1 MKGNHPRFNQLARMF
16 GNIRDGL
23 NLKQKK
29 TVEEFLFSNS
39 TWIVDTI
46 GEMLG
51 KTKRKKG
58 LKSRVRKRKR
68 RNNKNNKS
76 EADTPPL
83 VDCQGNP
90 TVDGGMMCEA
100 GDSEDD
106 GKVGFPNKMD
116 SDDTDNEGESL
127 DCISTE
133 LTDRE
138 VGINTNT
145 SFHTFKD
152 VGTKK
157 IYSCPT

>member
-58 LKSRVRKRKR
+58 AKSRVRKEGMTKTISR
-68 RNNKNNKS
+68 RRTHLRSRTAK
-76 EADTPPL
+76 AIL
-83 VDCQGNP
+83 QLMVM
-90 TVDGGMMCEA
+90 VA
-100 GDSEDD
+100 W
-106 GKVGFPNKMD
+106 
-116 SDDTDNEGESL
+116 
-127 DCISTE
+127 I
-133 LTDRE
+133 
-138 VGINTNT
+138 
-145 SFHTFKD
+145 
-152 VGTKK
+152 
-157 IYSCPT
+157 